1 MWVFNQYLC
10 KKPFINTEVI
20 NDPCK
25 FQILL
30 ANIVGIYGFQSGS
43 KIINV
48 FSKWDT
54 IRNAAPVNIQM
65 QNVLVKLERKA
76 NVYFA
81 IIIFLTVVTTITD
94 SVYVA
99 YDSWS
104 LLVLE
109 WKQYIH
115 QGKYAN
121 NCRDETK

>member
-1 MWVFNQYLC
+1 M
-10 KKPFINTEVI
+10 
-20 NDPCK
+20 
-25 FQILL
+25 
-30 ANIVGIYGFQSGS
+30 GIYGLQSCLE
-43 KIINV
+43 IINI

-54 IRNAAPVNIQM
+54 IINAAPVNHQM

-81 IIIFLTVVTTITD
+81 VIIFLTVVTTITD

-109 WKQYIH
+109 WKQYIY
-115 QGKYAN
+115 QGKYVH
-121 NCRDETK
+121 CRHETK